1 MFADQTMVVAV
12 PARQSRRDVKKDQAS
27 TTMSH
32 REIDTAHRTNQTVA
46 VELGADD
53 GESDPPI
60 QLKRFFLLLRPHQT
74 NSRDT
79 DAAAGR
85 KKINLN
91 SSKKKIP
98 PL

>member
-60 QLKRFFLLLRPHQT
+60 QLKRFFLLLRSTPDEFERTPTLQPVE
-74 NSRDT
+74 
-79 DAAAGR
+79 
-85 KKINLN
+85 KK
-91 SSKKKIP
+91 
-98 PL
+98 